1 MRCPSSLLLIIALP
15 VTLSAQYNTENL
27 SVPAAAPPD
36 VSYTWGKLAIYP
48 VVANDAFNKAHAEVG
63 QTTPLK
69 QAITKGALKIT
80 EQENGGQVN
89 SLVAKN
95 ESQDTIYLMQG
106 EVVTGG
112 QQDRV
117 LAQDV
122 LLAPGQTLD
131 VAAYCVEQNRWQAEE
146 DGKAFTFST
155 GVVAPKV
162 RKAAATDKDQSA
174 VWENV
179 AGYLSDNAV
188 EAPTG
193 TFAALQTDSTFQNE
207 LERYRAHYAH
217 MFAGRTD
224 VIGVMAVSGGQVI
237 GCDLFA
243 TSAMFHNAYDGLLTA
258 YITEAISNGSDVK
271 LGPKEAQ
278 IFLERLLADEE
289 GLEERM
295 KERGSI
301 FKEKGRTLRVSYF

>member
-1 MRCPSSLLLIIALP
+1 MRYVSCPLLIVALP
-15 VTLSAQYNTENL
+15 VMMSAQYNMENL

-36 VSYTWGKLAIYP
+36 VSYMWGKLAIYP
-48 VVANDAFNKAHAEVG
+48 IVANVAFNKAHAEVG

-69 QAITKGALKIT
+69 KAITRGDLKIT
-80 EQENGGQVN
+80 EQAGGGQVN
-89 SLVAKN
+89 SLIAKN

-131 VAAYCVEQNRWQAEE
+131 VAAYCVEQNRWHAEE

-162 RKAAATDKDQSA
+162 RKAAAADKDQHA

-179 AGYLSDNAV
+179 ADYLSENKV
-188 EAPTG
+188 ETSTG
-193 TFAALQTDSTFQNE
+193 TFAALQADSTFQKE
-207 LERYRAHYAH
+207 LKAYRAHYAG
-217 MFAGRTD
+217 MFAGRSD
-224 VIGVMAVSGGQVI
+224 VIGVIAVSGGQVI

-243 TSAMFHNAYDGLLTA
+243 TSAMFHNAYDGLLNA
-258 YITEAISNGSDVK
+258 YITEAISNGSEVK

-278 IFLERLLADEE
+278 VFLERLLADEE
-289 GLEERM
+289 TLEERL
-295 KERGSI
+295 KERGSV